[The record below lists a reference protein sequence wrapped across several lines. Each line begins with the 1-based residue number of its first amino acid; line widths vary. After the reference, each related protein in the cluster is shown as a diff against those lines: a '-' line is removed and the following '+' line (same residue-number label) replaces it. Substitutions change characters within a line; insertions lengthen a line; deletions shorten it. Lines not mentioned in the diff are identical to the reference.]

1 VNVLVELAKAAPLA
15 LLSALPVALIGGLV
29 VHRMRR
35 RSMTAT
41 LTALVL
47 VPLLAALIGVVATSG
62 FMYTPQLVGTIVVVG
77 VVAVVTVPAA
87 MLLGRSVA
95 RETLWQREAREAERQ
110 AEAAR
115 RELVAGIGHD
125 LRSPLAG
132 IRGMTDA
139 LLDGVVHQPGEVDE
153 YLRRIRRESVRMAGM
168 VEDLF
173 QLSRATSAALR
184 LPSERLALGEVA
196 SDAAAAETTAA
207 AAAGVTIT
215 AAGPTGWPT
224 VLGSDADLV
233 RVLRNLLSNAIRHTP
248 AGETVWISAGTRG
261 AEAWLAVQD
270 GCGGIPEGDLDRVF
284 DPGYRGTDART
295 PDECSGAGLGLA
307 IAKALMEAQQ
317 GRITVTNEPPG
328 CRFEITLPLAD
339 DQATHPDPAH
349 APPPRSRA
357 PSTGGAHR
365 KRERSPNRGA

>member
-15 LLSALPVALIGGLV
+15 LLSALPVALVGGLV

-41 LTALVL
+41 MTALVL
-47 VPLLAALIGVVATSG
+47 VPMVAALVGVVATSG
-62 FMYTPQLVGTIVVVG
+62 FMYTPQLVGTVA
-77 VVAVVTVPAA
+77 VVAVVAAVTVPAG

-95 RETLWQREAREAERQ
+95 RETLWQREAREAERR

-139 LLDGVVHQPGEVDE
+139 LLDGVVHRPGEVDE
-153 YLRRIRRESVRMAGM
+153 YLRRIRRETVRMAGM

-184 LPSERLALGEVA
+184 LPAKRLALGEVA
-196 SDAAAAETTAA
+196 SDAVAAEAAPA
-207 AAAGVTIT
+207 AAAGVTVT
-215 AAGPTGWPT
+215 ATDPACWPT

-248 AGETVWISAGTRG
+248 AGETVRISAGTCG

-270 GCGGIPEGDLDRVF
+270 GCGGIPEADLDRVF

-295 PDECSGAGLGLA
+295 PDEASGAGLGLA
-307 IAKALMEAQQ
+307 IAKALVEAQQ
-317 GRITVTNEPPG
+317 GRIAVTNEPPG
-328 CRFEITLPLAD
+328 CRFEITLPTAD
-339 DQATHPDPAH
+339 GWT
-349 APPPRSRA
+349 
-357 PSTGGAHR
+357 TG
-365 KRERSPNRGA
+365 

>member
-1 VNVLVELAKAAPLA
+1 MGHRLPLRPGLPVNVLVELAKAAPLA
-15 LLSALPVALIGGLV
+15 LLSALPVALVGGLV

-215 AAGPTGWPT
+215 AAGPTGWHP
-224 VLGSDADLV
+224 G
-233 RVLRNLLSNAIRHTP
+233 RR
-248 AGETVWISAGTRG
+248 
-261 AEAWLAVQD
+261 
-270 GCGGIPEGDLDRVF
+270 DRV
-284 DPGYRGTDART
+284 DLGRHPRRRGVARRPGRLRRNPGGGSRPRLRPRLPGD
-295 PDECSGAGLGLA
+295 
-307 IAKALMEAQQ
+307 
-317 GRITVTNEPPG
+317 GR
-328 CRFEITLPLAD
+328 
-339 DQATHPDPAH
+339 AH
-349 APPPRSRA
+349 AR
-357 PSTGGAHR
+357 
-365 KRERSPNRGA
+365 

>member
-1 VNVLVELAKAAPLA
+1 MNVLVELAKAAPLA
-15 LLSALPVALIGGLV
+15 FLSALPVALVGGLV

-41 LTALVL
+41 MTALVL
-47 VPLLAALIGVVATSG
+47 VPLFAALVGVVATSG
-62 FMYTPQLVGTIVVVG
+62 FMYTPQLMGTVC
-77 VVAVVTVPAA
+77 VVAVVAAVTVPAG

-95 RETLWQREAREAERQ
+95 RETLWQREALAAERR

-139 LLDGVVHQPGEVDE
+139 LLDGVVHRPAEVEE
-153 YLRRIRRESVRMAGM
+153 YLQRIRRETVRMAAM

-184 LPSERLALGEVA
+184 LPAERLALGEVA
-196 SDAAAAETTAA
+196 SDAVAAEAAPA
-207 AAAGVTIT
+207 AAAGVTVT
-215 AAGPTGWPT
+215 ARDPACWPT

-248 AGETVWISAGTRG
+248 AGETVRISAGTRG
-261 AEAWLAVQD
+261 GEAWLAVQD
-270 GCGGIPEGDLDRVF
+270 GCGGIPEADLDRVF

-295 PDECSGAGLGLA
+295 PDEASGAGLGLA
-307 IAKALMEAQQ
+307 IAKALVEAQH
-317 GRITVTNEPPG
+317 GRIAVTNEPPG
-328 CRFEITLPLAD
+328 CRFEITLPTA
-339 DQATHPDPAH
+339 
-349 APPPRSRA
+349 
-357 PSTGGAHR
+357 GG
-365 KRERSPNRGA
+365 

>member
-1 VNVLVELAKAAPLA
+1 VNVLVELARAAPIA
-15 LLSALPVALIGGLV
+15 LLSALPVALVGGLV

-41 LTALVL
+41 MTALVL
-47 VPLLAALIGVVATSG
+47 VPLFAALFGVVATSG
-62 FMYTPQLVGTIVVVG
+62 FMYTPQLVGTVA
-77 VVAVVTVPAA
+77 VVAVVAAVTVPAG
-87 MLLGRSVA
+87 MMLGRSVA

-139 LLDGVVHQPGEVDE
+139 LLDGVVHRPDEVSE
-153 YLRRIRRESVRMAGM
+153 YLHRIRRETVRMAGM

-184 LPSERLALGEVA
+184 LPAERLALGEVA
-196 SDAAAAETTAA
+196 SDAVAAEAAAAE
-207 AAAGVTIT
+207 AAGVVVT
-215 AAGPTGWPT
+215 AEDPACWPT

-248 AGETVWISAGTRG
+248 AGGKVSISAGTRDG
-261 AEAWLAVQD
+261 EAWLAVQD
-270 GCGGIPEGDLDRVF
+270 ACGGIPEPDLDRLF
-284 DPGYRGTDART
+284 EPGYRGAAART
-295 PDECSGAGLGLA
+295 PDASTGAGLGLA
-307 IAKALMEAQQ
+307 IAKALVEAQH
-317 GRITVTNEPPG
+317 GRISVRNVPPG
-328 CRFEITLPLAD
+328 CRFGITLRPEPTAE
-339 DQATHPDPAH
+339 Q
-349 APPPRSRA
+349 
-357 PSTGGAHR
+357 
-365 KRERSPNRGA
+365 